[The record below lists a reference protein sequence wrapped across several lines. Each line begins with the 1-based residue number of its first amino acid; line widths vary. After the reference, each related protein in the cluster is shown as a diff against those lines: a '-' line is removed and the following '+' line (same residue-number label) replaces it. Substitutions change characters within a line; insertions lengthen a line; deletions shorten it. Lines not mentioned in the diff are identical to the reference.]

1 MHRDRAPA
9 PAKIGAL
16 EYGLLLLR
24 LVVGLLFAAHGAQ
37 KAFGMFGGPG
47 MGGATGF
54 MTSLGFRGPKLW
66 AWQLML
72 AELAGG
78 LAFAA
83 GFLTP
88 LAALALAIDMIVAIA
103 LVKWQNGFFSGNG
116 GYEFELVLLA
126 VPIALVA
133 TGPGRLS
140 IDRAL
145 GIDDEVRG
153 LSWAAATLGAALVA
167 SFFITTLGRGR
178 EAADVPA

>member
-1 MHRDRAPA
+1 VS
-9 PAKIGAL
+9 
-16 EYGLLLLR
+16 YGLLLLR

-37 KAFGMFGGPG
+37 KAFGWFGGPG
-47 MGGATGF
+47 MAGVTGF
-54 MTSLGFRGPKLW
+54 MASLGFRMPRLW

-78 LAFAA
+78 LALAV

-88 LAALALAIDMIVAIA
+88 LAALALAIDMLVAIA
-103 LVKWQNGFFSGNG
+103 LVKWPNGFFSQNN

-126 VPIALVA
+126 VPVALIA
-133 TGPGRLS
+133 TGPGRYS

-145 GIDDEVRG
+145 ELDDNVRG
-153 LSWAAATLGAALVA
+153 LSWAAGVLGLALVLA
-167 SFFITTLGRGR
+167 FFIISLGRGR